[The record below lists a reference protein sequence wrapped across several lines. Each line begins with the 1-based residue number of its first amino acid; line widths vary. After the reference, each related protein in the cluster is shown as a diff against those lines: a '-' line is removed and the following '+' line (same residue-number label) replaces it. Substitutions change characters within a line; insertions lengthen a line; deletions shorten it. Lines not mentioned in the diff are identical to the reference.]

1 MVEIKTTCPYCGVGC
16 GVLAKTDGQRITDV
30 RGDPEHPANFGRLC
44 TKGSTLHLTTTPY
57 GRALHPEMRASR
69 ADDRKRVSWDVA
81 LDALVDKFA
90 KTIAEHGPD
99 SVGFYISGQ
108 LLTEDYYVFNKLA
121 KGLIG
126 TNNVDTNSRL
136 CMSSAVAGYK
146 ATLGADAPPACYDD
160 LNHAELI
167 VIAGSNAAWA
177 HPILYRRLEDAKAK
191 NPALKVVCIDPRR
204 TETARAADMHLPI
217 LPGTDVAL
225 FNAVLHWLMWE
236 DATDSAYIAAHT
248 EGFAELKTAVRECT
262 PAWAARI
269 CGVNESQIVEFA
281 TWWKQSSATLS
292 MYCQGLN
299 QSACGTDKNAALINL
314 HLATAQI
321 GKPGAGPFSLTG
333 QPNAMGGREVGG
345 LANLLPGHRDVL
357 NPEHRAE
364 IAKFWG
370 VDSLPPV
377 PGKSAIEM
385 FDAVKRGEIKLLW
398 IACTNPAQSLPDLR
412 AVAEAFENAECVIVQ
427 ESFRTTE
434 SAKLA
439 DVLLPAS
446 TWGEKHG
453 TVTNSER
460 RVTHVNGVLPPP
472 GSARHDWDI
481 VVDFARRLEKRL
493 KPLSL
498 EGRGVGER
506 VNVANTTLDSG
517 QLLPLP
523 NPSPAGGEGLRTLF
537 PYKTPEDIFNE
548 HRETTRGRDLDITG
562 MSYASLD
569 THGPQQWPL
578 REGETAGKTRLYED
592 GIYPTA
598 TGKAKFKV
606 TPYKGVAEP
615 VDARYPLA
623 LTTGRLRDQWHGMSR
638 TGRVPQLYGH
648 EPEPMLTMNTT
659 DAARRLLIAGEVV
672 KVASRRGELVV
683 RLAVSDDVRSGQCYV
698 PMHWGKLTL
707 ASSGSHGINA
717 LTLPAFD
724 PISKQPEL
732 KHTAVRVERAELPW
746 SLVAFAYVEGGRDPV
761 AVCDELREIAR
772 TLSETGSAFFAST
785 TLIGSEKPG
794 VVLRLA
800 AEQAPERTALEQ
812 IDRILGLTGLATL
825 AYDDPRRNLSRRVR
839 VDDGRL
845 VGVRLAGDL
854 AAESWMR
861 DFFLSG
867 ASVIELRQRLLAGS
881 AAAPQ
886 GFKPRGK
893 VVCNCFNVSENE
905 IIDFCATANG
915 DGAAKLIALQTA
927 KKCGTNCGSCL
938 PELRTLVAI
947 TQAAA

>member
-1 MVEIKTTCPYCGVGC
+1 MIEIKTTCPYCGVGC
-16 GVLAKTDGQRITDV
+16 GVLAKTDGIRIVEV

-57 GRALHPEMRASR
+57 GRALHPEMRGSR
-69 ADDRKRVSWDVA
+69 TEDRKRVSWDVA
-81 LDALVDKFA
+81 LDTLADKFA

-108 LLTEDYYVFNKLA
+108 LMTEDYYVFNKLA

-160 LNHAELI
+160 LNHAELV

-236 DATDSAYIAAHT
+236 DATDAAYINAHT
-248 EGFAELKTAVRECT
+248 EGFAELKAAVRECT
-262 PAWAARI
+262 PTWAARI
-269 CGVNESQIVEFA
+269 CGVNESQIVELA
-281 TWWKQSSATLS
+281 SWWMQSKATLS

-357 NPEHRAE
+357 NPEHRAG

-370 VDSLPPV
+370 VDSLPSL

-427 ESFRTTE
+427 EAFRTTE
-434 SAKLA
+434 TAHLA

-460 RVTHVNGVLPPP
+460 RVTHINTVVPPP
-472 GSARHDWDI
+472 GEARHDWDI
-481 VVDFARRLEKRL
+481 VVDFARRLEAKLR
-493 KPLSL
+493 P
-498 EGRGVGER
+498 
-506 VNVANTTLDSG
+506 N
-517 QLLPLP
+517 LP
-523 NPSPAGGEGLRTLF
+523 TLF
-537 PYKTPEDIFNE
+537 PYETAETIFNE

-562 MSYASLD
+562 MSYALLD

-578 REGETAGKTRLYED
+578 PDTVRPELVEGSLTRNANLGKARLYAD

-638 TGRVPQLYGH
+638 TGRVPRLYGH

-672 KVASRRGELVV
+672 KVASRRGALVV

-772 TLSETGSAFFAST
+772 TLSASANAFFAST
-785 TLIGSEKPG
+785 TLIGNERPG

-800 AEQAPERTALEQ
+800 AKHAPERTALEQ
-812 IDRILGLTGLATL
+812 IDRVLGLTGLATL

-839 VDDGRL
+839 VDDARL

-854 AAESWMR
+854 AAETWMR

-915 DGAAKLIALQTA
+915 DSFMKLTHLQSAKE
-927 KKCGTNCGSCL
+927 CGTNCGSCL
-938 PELRTLVAI
+938 PELRSLVAASAV
-947 TQAAA
+947 AA

>member
-1 MVEIKTTCPYCGVGC
+1 
-16 GVLAKTDGQRITDV
+16 
-30 RGDPEHPANFGRLC
+30 
-44 TKGSTLHLTTTPY
+44 
-57 GRALHPEMRASR
+57 
-69 ADDRKRVSWDVA
+69 
-81 LDALVDKFA
+81 
-90 KTIAEHGPD
+90 
-99 SVGFYISGQ
+99 
-108 LLTEDYYVFNKLA
+108 
-121 KGLIG
+121 
-126 TNNVDTNSRL
+126 
-136 CMSSAVAGYK
+136 
-146 ATLGADAPPACYDD
+146 
-160 LNHAELI
+160 
-167 VIAGSNAAWA
+167 
-177 HPILYRRLEDAKAK
+177 
-191 NPALKVVCIDPRR
+191 
-204 TETARAADMHLPI
+204 
-217 LPGTDVAL
+217 
-225 FNAVLHWLMWE
+225 
-236 DATDSAYIAAHT
+236 
-248 EGFAELKTAVRECT
+248 
-262 PAWAARI
+262 
-269 CGVNESQIVEFA
+269 
-281 TWWKQSSATLS
+281 
-292 MYCQGLN
+292 
-299 QSACGTDKNAALINL
+299 
-314 HLATAQI
+314 
-321 GKPGAGPFSLTG
+321 
-333 QPNAMGGREVGG
+333 
-345 LANLLPGHRDVL
+345 
-357 NPEHRAE
+357 
-364 IAKFWG
+364 
-370 VDSLPPV
+370 
-377 PGKSAIEM
+377 M

-460 RVTHVNGVLPPP
+460 RVTHVNGVVSPP
-472 GSARHDWDI
+472 GIARHDWDI
-481 VVDFARRLEKRL
+481 VVDFARRLEAK
-493 KPLSL
+493 
-498 EGRGVGER
+498 
-506 VNVANTTLDSG
+506 
-517 QLLPLP
+517 
-523 NPSPAGGEGLRTLF
+523 LRPRQPTLF
-537 PYKTPEDIFNE
+537 PYQTVEAIFNE

-569 THGPQQWPL
+569 AQGPQQWPL
-578 REGETAGKTRLYED
+578 REGETFGKTRLYED

-606 TPYKGVAEP
+606 TLYKGVAEL

-732 KHTAVRVERAELPW
+732 KHTAVRVERAALPW

-772 TLSETGSAFFAST
+772 TLSASDNAFFAST
-785 TLIGSEKPG
+785 TLIGNERPG

-800 AEQAPERTALEQ
+800 AELAPERTALEQ

-854 AAESWMR
+854 AAQSWMR

-881 AAAPQ
+881 AAAPE

-905 IIDFCATANG
+905 IIDFCAAASG
-915 DGAAKLIALQTA
+915 DGTAKLAALQSA

-938 PELRTLVAI
+938 PELRTLVAGSAI
-947 TQAAA
+947 AA